1 VHRSHAAI
9 LVPFAWG
16 SAARL
21 PFLPEVRYGRTVLSA
36 ACWRLRTQDLAR
48 SEDWMIGFTN
58 WRIQYGVPRT
68 VYVGSDDQ
76 RLRLD
81 LDVAAHRDLLR
92 HELDRHGTVVLHE
105 APDESAFG
113 WIGHAHEVVLPFAA
127 DQQPTP
133 APALRKAVVARR
145 SHGRMPG
152 GSDRAYLKLYG
163 NAARVPEL
171 LTAHLP
177 RLLADWDTAPE
188 AWFVR
193 YADPEPHVRLRLRL
207 ASAEA
212 SGLAAQRVAAW
223 ACELRDEGL
232 IQHIAWDTDRP
243 ETGRYGTG
251 AALDAAEA
259 YFATDSAAALAQMRL
274 DPVDQPGAAAASF
287 VDIACGLLG
296 SRRAG
301 LDWLVRTFPRGEGEA
316 PPQHAQALATHL
328 AGPDAP
334 TALAGLTG
342 STVASGVAEAW
353 DLRRDALGRYRQALA
368 DAGSDPV
375 GVLPSLLHMH
385 HNRVAGIDPTAEATC
400 RRTARAAALS
410 WTVRTEGTLR

>member
-1 VHRSHAAI
+1 
-9 LVPFAWG
+9 
-16 SAARL
+16 
-21 PFLPEVRYGRTVLSA
+21 
-36 ACWRLRTQDLAR
+36 
-48 SEDWMIGFTN
+48 MIGFTN

-177 RLLADWDTAPE
+177 RLLAEWDTAPE

-207 ASAEA
+207 TGTDAF
-212 SGLAAQRVAAW
+212 GLAAQRVAAW
-223 ACELRDEGL
+223 ASELRDEGL

-259 YFATDSAAALAQMRL
+259 YFTADSAAALAQMRL
-274 DPVDQPGAAAASF
+274 DPAAHQPGAAAASF
-287 VDIACGLLG
+287 VDIASGLLG

-301 LDWLVRTFPRGEGEA
+301 LDWLVRTFPRGEGEP

-328 AGPDAP
+328 AGPDTP
-334 TALAGLTG
+334 TALAGLVS

-353 DLRRDALGRYRQALA
+353 DLRRDALGRYRQALE
-368 DAGSDPV
+368 DAGSDPA

-410 WTVRTEGTLR
+410 WTVRTEGALR